1 MKRAQLG
8 PTATFTWL
16 NSTALFGKPAAHQW
30 SSIGSTG
37 ACLSSAKLWL
47 YGLYSI
53 LTGCNCGGPGLASLA
68 HAPCRYTVNMK
79 VIFLTSCL
87 FFRPYAAQVRLTGLF
102 IEDYFYLGECGDIS
116 WQQGQFP
123 PIFGRFLAVFG
134 QLHYVIGQVRIR
146 TPILTHPAV
155 MMSLTNPWF
164 WCIDVT
170 SLVTN
175 TDQWSQQLSK
185 PAVFNTHG

>member
-1 MKRAQLG
+1 MIHEACMTGSHGYLHMDQLLPRCSESPQHTSGLVLG
-8 PTATFTWL
+8 PL
-16 NSTALFGKPAAHQW
+16 VPQ
-30 SSIGSTG
+30 
-37 ACLSSAKLWL
+37 LSYKLWL
-47 YGLYSI
+47 YGLYTDR
-53 LTGCNCGGPGLASLA
+53 LGLRGPGLASLA
-68 HAPCRYTVNMK
+68 QAPCRYAVNMK